1 MLTSAQLTIAL
12 SYKIWEMRENNN
24 SNHDTYLA
32 QYIVEHFKQLNTT
45 ITPTTNNVHDDIVY
59 VNTGAEIPVY
69 KSIPTVLEDIADN
82 TNLIVDY
89 ITGVTGTYVSSQG
102 TYELFR
108 CKEHESVQLS
118 YKNDIWR
125 RVYGFN
131 NSILAATPPV
141 ISEYN
146 PVTGNGGLTYN
157 SGWIKIYNQVDRV
170 HMLHKQIKEVMRIPA
185 TYNEHSPIPSN
196 IPQINITNVTYN
208 TSITDTPYDD
218 THIYKTGINGI
229 DIDDTISINV
239 TFDNTVTVTGTPIL
253 YLNIKNINITPRVYK
268 YATYSTTSSPPTTI
282 TFTYTLVS
290 GDYTPTGTFLN
301 YVSQYALYIPGANH
315 ISSIT
320 GTSGSIINPLMSVP
334 SNTNAMGLFGYT
346 ISATA

>member
-239 TFDNTVTVTGTPIL
+239 TFDNTVTEEL
-253 YLNIKNINITPRVYK
+253 L
-268 YATYSTTSSPPTTI
+268 
-282 TFTYTLVS
+282 F
-290 GDYTPTGTFLN
+290 
-301 YVSQYALYIPGANH
+301 YI
-315 ISSIT
+315 
-320 GTSGSIINPLMSVP
+320 
-334 SNTNAMGLFGYT
+334 
-346 ISATA
+346 